1 MIASLRGILIYK
13 DAQSA
18 VVECGGVGYGLSM
31 SATSLATLG
40 GEGSEVSVVVH
51 THLTQ
56 DSLRLFG
63 FVDRQERR
71 IFEVLISISGVGPKL
86 ALAILS
92 ILNPGELGQVV
103 AREDKATLVRIPGIG
118 GKTAERLLVELKH
131 RLPKIEAT
139 ASSAFRPATRSE
151 IGSDLAAA
159 LVALGFKPTAA
170 EDVAKSTLGAHLDEK
185 DLAVLVRLALRST
198 TRV

>member
-198 TRV
+198 TRG